1 MMRSGAH
8 FPALA
13 AALIAAAAPASA
25 ADQVTTAASASI
37 EAPAGINVTG
47 DVPTQLL
54 LSQSSITFVEG
65 QRTGTGSLGLA
76 GFVAQDAKPVE
87 LLARFT
93 GGYSL
98 TGTTLSQDVLSVSV
112 ASGLAEPKS
121 ADSDISDIDVLRVVL
136 AQYN

>member
-1 MMRSGAH
+1 MRSGAH
-8 FPALA
+8 LPALA
-13 AALIAAAAPASA
+13 AAMIAAAAPAPA
-25 ADQVTTAASASI
+25 ADQVTTEASASI

-65 QRTGTGSLGLA
+65 QQTGSGSLGLA
-76 GFVAQDAKPVE
+76 GFVAQDGGPGQ
-87 LLARFT
+87 LLTRPTTA
-93 GGYSL
+93 YSL

-112 ASGLAEPKS
+112 ANGLAQPKS
-121 ADSDISDIDVLRVVL
+121 ATDDVQDIGFLRVVL

>member
-1 MMRSGAH
+1 MRSGAH
-8 FPALA
+8 IPALA
-13 AALIAAAAPASA
+13 AAIIAVAAPASA
-25 ADQVTTAASASI
+25 AEQATAGASASI

-54 LSQSSITFVEG
+54 LSRSSITFVEG
-65 QRTGTGSLGLA
+65 QQTGTGSLGLA
-76 GFVAQDAKPVE
+76 GFVAQDGEPIR
-87 LLARFT
+87 LLARPT
-93 GGYSL
+93 TEYSL

-121 ADSDISDIDVLRVVL
+121 VDSDIFDLGVLRVVL

>member
-1 MMRSGAH
+1 MLYGAH

-13 AALIAAAAPASA
+13 VAIIAS
-25 ADQVTTAASASI
+25 AASASAAEQVITEASTSI
-37 EAPAGINVTG
+37 EAPVGINVTG

-76 GFVAQDAKPVE
+76 GFVTQDGGPIR
-87 LLARFT
+87 LLARPT
-93 GGYSL
+93 EGYSL

-112 ASGLAEPKS
+112 ASGLEEPKS
-121 ADSDISDIDVLRVVL
+121 AANDISAIGVLRVVL

>member
-1 MMRSGAH
+1 MRSGAH
-8 FPALA
+8 IPALA
-13 AALIAAAAPASA
+13 AAIIAVAAPASA
-25 ADQVTTAASASI
+25 ADQVTTGASASI

-65 QRTGTGSLGLA
+65 QQTGTGSLGLA
-76 GFVAQDAKPVE
+76 GFVAQDGEPIR
-87 LLARFT
+87 LLARPT
-93 GGYSL
+93 TGYSL

-121 ADSDISDIDVLRVVL
+121 VDSDIFDLGVLRVVL

>member
-1 MMRSGAH
+1 MRSGAH
-8 FPALA
+8 IPALA

-25 ADQVTTAASASI
+25 AGQVTTEATTSI

-65 QRTGTGSLGLA
+65 QQTGTGSLGLA
-76 GFVAQDAKPVE
+76 GFVAQDGDPIR
-87 LLARFT
+87 LLARPT
-93 GGYSL
+93 AGYSL

-112 ASGLAEPKS
+112 ASGLEEPKS
-121 ADSDISDIDVLRVVL
+121 ADNDTSNIGILRVVL